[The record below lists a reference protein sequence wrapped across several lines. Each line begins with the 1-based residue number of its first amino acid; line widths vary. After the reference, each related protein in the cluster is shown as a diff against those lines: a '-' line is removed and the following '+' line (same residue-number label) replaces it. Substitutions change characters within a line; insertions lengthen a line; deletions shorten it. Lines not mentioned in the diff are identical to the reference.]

1 MPIKLG
7 MYAYYGPKTV
17 AGTFG
22 IALLS
27 RFPIENPRTYYLFS
41 EGEQVAVIAAQITV
55 GDRTFEVFVNHLGNG
70 GPLIQQQQLL
80 ELMAGRTNV
89 IALGDFNFRP
99 DSEQYRLTTQQLA
112 DSWTLRWPAWR
123 DDQGQ
128 QPQRK
133 IDHIFVSA
141 GTDVRQAR
149 FIPSPASDH
158 PAVTATIGW

>member
-1 MPIKLG
+1 
-7 MYAYYGPKTV
+7 
-17 AGTFG
+17 
-22 IALLS
+22 
-27 RFPIENPRTYYLFS
+27 
-41 EGEQVAVIAAQITV
+41 
-55 GDRTFEVFVNHLGNG
+55 
-70 GPLIQQQQLL
+70 
-80 ELMAGRTNV
+80 
-89 IALGDFNFRP
+89 GDFNFRP

-112 DSWTLRWPAWR
+112 DSWLLRWPTWR

-133 IDHIFVSA
+133 IDHIFVSP